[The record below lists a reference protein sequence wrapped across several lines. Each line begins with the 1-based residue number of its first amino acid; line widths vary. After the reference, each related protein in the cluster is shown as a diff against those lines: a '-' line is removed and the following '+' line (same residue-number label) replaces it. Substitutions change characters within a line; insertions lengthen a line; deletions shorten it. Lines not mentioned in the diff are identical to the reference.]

1 MSEPYLSRAGLYER
15 LDAVRTALGV
25 SPAEPADPF
34 RLSALTGCR
43 VGLRPFDG
51 NVGGMLLYLPDGPL
65 VLLNAARPCE
75 SRRFSL
81 AHELVH
87 LWLHPKRPPGQ
98 PQDPCR
104 EWQANDGAAELLI
117 PYRALAPLVVRN
129 RVLLREDPAL
139 LARIVAQRFEVS
151 QTQAKY
157 RLRALYG
164 AGAPERRPHADV

>member
-1 MSEPYLSRAGLYER
+1 MSEPYLSRAELYGR
-15 LDAVRTALGV
+15 LDAIRTSLGV

-43 VGLRPFDG
+43 VGLRSFDG

-65 VLLNAARPCE
+65 VLLNAARPLE

-98 PQDPCR
+98 PQDVRR

-117 PYRALAPLVVRN
+117 PYRALNPILAQN
-129 RVLLREDPAL
+129 RSLLRENPARL
-139 LARIVAQRFEVS
+139 VKMVARRFDVS
-151 QTQAKY
+151 ETQARY
-157 RLRALYG
+157 RIRALN
-164 AGAPERRPHADV
+164 P